1 MSTAAFSSGSAGGFG
16 SGGRRAAAR
25 RLLATAAVPH
35 QRNVAAAPASVPLPL
50 REGLENASRW
60 PSRPVL
66 AVLAVLV
73 LHAGVI
79 EYIRH
84 RPAEVITP
92 VAALQPVTVELAA
105 PPVTEPPKPLPQKH
119 LLTPP
124 PPPPPPQTPHIDQP
138 PPPLPT
144 PLPAVT
150 PQTPVV
156 QAPPPAPAVPTPVA
170 PTPVP
175 VTAAVGYAGYL
186 NNPQPEYPQFAIDQG
201 WEGRVLLAVH
211 VLASGHPDHVDVK
224 HTSGHKLLD
233 ELAAHTVLQRWAFM
247 PAHQGDTPV
256 DGWVDVPIDFKLSN

>member
-1 MSTAAFSSGSAGGFG
+1 MSSATFSAGGFG
-16 SGGRRAAAR
+16 SGSRRAAAR
-25 RLLATAAVPH
+25 RLVATTAV
-35 QRNVAAAPASVPLPL
+35 QQQSIAAAPASVPLPL
-50 REGLENASRW
+50 REGLERASRW

-66 AVLAVLV
+66 AVLAVLA

-84 RPAEVITP
+84 RPADAVTP
-92 VAALQPVTVELAA
+92 AAALQPVTVELAA

-119 LLTPP
+119 LVTPP

-138 PPPLPT
+138 PPPPIQT
-144 PLPAVT
+144 PLPAIT

-156 QAPPPAPAVPTPVA
+156 QAPPPAPAVPQPVA
-170 PTPVP
+170 PPPPVP

-211 VLASGHPDHVDVK
+211 VLASGHPDHVNIK
-224 HTSGHKLLD
+224 RTSGHKLLD
-233 ELAAHTVLQRWAFM
+233 ELASRTVQQRWAFM